1 MSGLAALR
9 TDERVTANGEMLGLS
24 LILEEIATTRQTC
37 LSGSSSPNRSLSDH
51 EATPPAAR
59 VKLTKDFLLLS
70 LQLERL
76 RWVWT
81 LQVLGGAHSVS
92 TQLQAR
98 QTDHAFRE
106 RVVGVARRE
115 VARQQMMLDQA
126 KLSMEGDVLDESMSH
141 SNTFL
146 TEGSVSGGGANSESL
161 SPDQLENISE
171 TKLRRAQVTRLLEE
185 LELGLIRDAVNHVSR
200 FHHLVTLEQN
210 RDGTTLPLDLWKMR
224 P

>member
-1 MSGLAALR
+1 
-9 TDERVTANGEMLGLS
+9 MLLNF
-24 LILEEIATTRQTC
+24 R
-37 LSGSSSPNRSLSDH
+37 SSI
-51 EATPPAAR
+51 
-59 VKLTKDFLLLS
+59 
-70 LQLERL
+70 

-126 KLSMEGDVLDESMSH
+126 KLSMEGVCSDFFGPIHGLRNPIHQQDILDESMSH

-161 SPDQLENISE
+161 SPDQLEDISE
-171 TKLRRAQVTRLLEE
+171 TKLRRAQV
-185 LELGLIRDAVNHVSR
+185 I
-200 FHHLVTLEQN
+200 VT
-210 RDGTTLPLDLWKMR
+210 
-224 P
+224 

>member
-1 MSGLAALR
+1 MYLPFS
-9 TDERVTANGEMLGLS
+9 RVTANGEMLGLS
-24 LILEEIATTRQTC
+24 LVLEEIATTRQTC

-51 EATPPAAR
+51 EATPPATR
-59 VKLTKDFLLLS
+59 VKLMKDFLVLS

-76 RWVWT
+76 RYYRLIIENLDLLLKRDRFRSSIRWAWT

-126 KLSMEGDVLDESMSH
+126 KLSMEGVCSKVLCCSIRGLRSPIHQQDVLDESMSH
-141 SNTFL
+141 SNTFM
-146 TEGSVSGGGANSESL
+146 TEGGVSGGGANSESL

-171 TKLRRAQVTRLLEE
+171 TKLRRAQV
-185 LELGLIRDAVNHVSR
+185 I
-200 FHHLVTLEQN
+200 VT
-210 RDGTTLPLDLWKMR
+210 
-224 P
+224 